1 MGQMCR
7 HTFMVV
13 FDPILLI
20 LSGNE
25 HMHKSLDEFEF
36 SPDQTSVYRVNCPL
50 NASNKCIHYFLVAI
64 DLILFKLASYKD
76 ILKYLR

>member
-1 MGQMCR
+1 MSPQC
-7 HTFMVV
+7 VAV

-25 HMHKSLDEFEF
+25 HMHESLGDFEF
-36 SPDQTSVYRVNCPL
+36 SPDQTSDYRVNCPL
-50 NASNKCIHYFLVAI
+50 SASNKCIHYFLVAI

-76 ILKYLR
+76 LLKHLG